1 MRLAPVLVAACTLAL
16 AACQPAARTTEP
28 QAASDSQPASDPQP
42 ASAPPAAAK
51 PQRATAPNAE
61 EAPQA
66 WPTSLVLAIG
76 ERVPL
81 AGGSLLLQRIAADS
95 RCPKGAQCIWAG
107 EVTLAFEYTPP
118 AGAARAFE
126 LSETTSPRTSLGSHD
141 IELTDFAP
149 CPAGHTPASPA
160 GCASVAF
167 RASEMR

>member
-1 MRLAPVLVAACTLAL
+1 VTRLPAVLVAACSLAL
-16 AACQPAARTTEP
+16 AACQPAAR
-28 QAASDSQPASDPQP
+28 ASGA
-42 ASAPPAAAK
+42 
-51 PQRATAPNAE
+51 QRATAPAVE

-66 WPTSLVLAIG
+66 WPTSLVLGIG

-81 AGGSLLLQRIAADS
+81 AGGSLVLQRIAADS
-95 RCPKGAQCIWAG
+95 RCPKDAQCVWAG

-118 AGAARAFE
+118 AGAARAFQ
-126 LSETTSPRTSLGSHD
+126 LSQRTTPRTSLGTHD

-167 RASEMR
+167 RASEVR

>member
-1 MRLAPVLVAACTLAL
+1 MRLVPVLVAACSLAL

-28 QAASDSQPASDPQP
+28 QAAAESQPASEPQP
-42 ASAPPAAAK
+42 AADAQPAAE
-51 PQRATAPNAE
+51 PQRATAPQAE

-81 AGGSLLLQRIAADS
+81 AGGSLRLQRIAADS
-95 RCPKGAQCIWAG
+95 RCPKDAQCVWAG

-118 AGAARAFE
+118 GGAMRAFQ
-126 LSETTSPRTSLGSHD
+126 LSERTAPRTSLGTHD
-141 IELTDFAP
+141 IELTGFGD

-167 RASEMR
+167 TASEMR